1 MFNVSDYF
9 KRLTTMEEGAISLN
23 DAILKAF
30 NDVCGIGKIDFM
42 IRKGVIVITSHS
54 IIKSVVFM
62 KKKEVLEYL
71 SRTSPSSK
79 ITDIR

>member
-9 KRLTTMEEGAISLN
+9 KRLTKMEEGAISLN
-23 DAILKAF
+23 DAVLRSFK
-30 NDVCGIGKIDFM
+30 DVCGIEKIDFM
-42 IRKGVIVITSHS
+42 VRKGVIVITSHS

-62 KKKEVLEYL
+62 KKKEVLEHL

>member
-9 KRLTTMEEGAISLN
+9 KRLTAMEEGAISLN
-23 DAILKAF
+23 GSILKAF
-30 NDVCGIGKIDFM
+30 KEVCGIEKIDFM
-42 IRKGVIVITSHS
+42 IRKGVVIITSNS

-62 KKKEVLEYL
+62 KKKEVLEHL

>member
-23 DAILKAF
+23 GAVLRSF
-30 NDVCGIGKIDFM
+30 REVCGIEKVDFM
-42 IRKGVIVITSHS
+42 VRKGVVVITSHS

-62 KKKEVLEYL
+62 KKREVLEHL